1 MADSCKDKCI
11 QLIIMGTSTIVA
23 IVFIWWLS
31 NAILG
36 WVYEFDTK
44 EMVKET
50 ISELVKEEALK
61 KGQ

>member
-1 MADSCKDKCI
+1 M
-11 QLIIMGTSTIVA
+11 MTSTLVA
-23 IVFIWWLS
+23 LVLVWFLS
-31 NAILG
+31 QVIFS

-50 ISELVKEEALK
+50 IRELVKEEALK